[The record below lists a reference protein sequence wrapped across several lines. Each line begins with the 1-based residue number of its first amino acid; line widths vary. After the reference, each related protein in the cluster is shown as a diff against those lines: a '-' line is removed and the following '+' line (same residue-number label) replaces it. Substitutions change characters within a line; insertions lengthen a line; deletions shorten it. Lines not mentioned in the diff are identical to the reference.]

1 MILRDVSR
9 VRSSQRLRKNTR
21 ESYFQMGKKTFSW
34 IFADAIPLEGFIVE
48 MIYSLEEPSNAS
60 VMIEI
65 FGGPYFTLL
74 LLL

>member
-1 MILRDVSR
+1 
-9 VRSSQRLRKNTR
+9 
-21 ESYFQMGKKTFSW
+21 
-34 IFADAIPLEGFIVE
+34 
-48 MIYSLEEPSNAS
+48 MIYSLEEPSNTL

>member
-1 MILRDVSR
+1 
-9 VRSSQRLRKNTR
+9 
-21 ESYFQMGKKTFSW
+21 
-34 IFADAIPLEGFIVE
+34 
-48 MIYSLEEPSNAS
+48 MIYSLEESSNAS